1 MGNQSKGQ
9 QTTAK
14 RQPDMTPVDALMR
27 EAVSDGVFPGAV
39 LLASRE
45 DGIVWHRAYGL
56 ADIFAQRVMT
66 IDTLFDLASLTK
78 PLATALSVMIL
89 VQQGLIGTKQELGE
103 ILPAFKE
110 TQKAN
115 IKVEHLLYHTSGLA
129 DYRPYYNKVGHLP
142 AENRKAALRGLLA
155 SEPLINPIGRKVIYS
170 DLGFMILEWIIEHV
184 SGKRLDCFA
193 SEMIYNPLGVDP
205 LFFVDLNTN
214 SKRHIPFAATE
225 QCPWREILLSG
236 QVHDENTYVV
246 GGIEGHAGLF
256 GTAAAVYMLVRTLL
270 SAYHGTDSNNLFQT
284 KIVRSFFK
292 RLPKSDKALGFDM
305 PSLKDSSA
313 GHHFSANSVGH
324 LGFTGTS
331 FWMDLDRSI
340 IVILLTNRIHP
351 SRDNVAI
358 KAFRPGLHDAVMQ
371 CLLNRHQKVPVTDN
385 GHL

>member
-1 MGNQSKGQ
+1 MGKRNNTLP
-9 QTTAK
+9 TTAK
-14 RQPDMTPVDALMR
+14 KQPDMTPVHTFMR
-27 EAVSDGVFPGAV
+27 QAVSDGVFPGAV
-39 LLASRE
+39 LLASRK
-45 DGIVWHRAYGL
+45 DAIVWHHAYGL

-66 IDTLFDLASLTK
+66 TDTLFDLASLTK

-89 VQQGLIGTKQELGE
+89 VQQGLIGTDQELGE

-110 TQKAN
+110 NQKAT

-129 DYRPYYNKVGHLP
+129 DYRPYYNKVEHLP
-142 AENRKAALRGLLA
+142 AGNRKAALRELLV

-170 DLGFMILEWIIEHV
+170 DLGFMILEWVVEHV

-193 SEMIYNPLGVDP
+193 SEMIYDPLGVDN
-205 LFFVDLNTN
+205 LFFVDLNTDN
-214 SKRHIPFAATE
+214 KWNIPFAATE
-225 QCPWREILLSG
+225 QCPWRKILLSG
-236 QVHDENTYVV
+236 QVHDENAYVV

-270 SAYHGTDSNNLFQT
+270 SSYHGTDSNNLFQT

-324 LGFTGTS
+324 LGFSGTS

-340 IVILLTNRIHP
+340 IVVLLTNRIHP
-351 SRDNVAI
+351 SRANMAI
-358 KAFRPGLHDAVMQ
+358 KAFRPRLHDAVMQ
-371 CLLNRHQKVPVTDN
+371 CLLSRH
-385 GHL
+385 